1 MQRLSKLVAAAG
13 FASRRKAADL
23 VRAGRVRVDGRVVTS
38 PAAEVDP
45 STSRV
50 EVDGRP
56 VHVQPKRYV
65 LLNKPRGPLST
76 VVDRRGRQTVLDLL
90 GETDERLY
98 PAGRLD
104 ADTEGLLLITN
115 DGDLTYRLTHPR
127 YQVDKV
133 YQAEVEG
140 RPTRAVLGRL
150 AQGMLLEEGP
160 TGPARVRILRPGAQ
174 TSLVELI
181 VHSGRKRMV
190 RRMLKAVGHPVRM
203 LRRTRIG
210 PLTLGDLR
218 PGEWRPL
225 SEDELSQ
232 LWAAIDKHAA
242 PSHGAAGR
250 ASKTAA
256 SSRRAAGPDNKTAAP
271 SHGAAGPDSKTA
283 APSHGAADTER
294 DGS

>member
-23 VRAGRVRVDGRVVTS
+23 VRAGRVRVDGRVVTT

-140 RPTRAVLGRL
+140 RPTRAVLRRL
-150 AQGMLLEEGP
+150 EQGMVLEEGP
-160 TGPARVRILRPGAQ
+160 TGPARVRILRPGAR

-190 RRMLKAVGHPVRM
+190 RRMLKAIGHPVRM

-232 LWAAIDKHAA
+232 LWTAIDEAA
-242 PSHGAAGR
+242 PSHGAAGRASRTAASSHGATGRASETAASSRGAAGR

-256 SSRRAAGPDNKTAAP
+256 SSRK
-271 SHGAAGPDSKTA
+271 
-283 APSHGAADTER
+283 AADTEQN
-294 DGS
+294 GS

>member
-1 MQRLSKLVAAAG
+1 MQRLSKLIAAAG

-23 VRAGRVRVDGRVVTS
+23 VRAGRVRVDGLVVTS
-38 PAAEVDP
+38 PGASVDP

-56 VHVQPKRYV
+56 VRVEPKRYF
-65 LLNKPRGPLST
+65 LLNKPRGPLSP
-76 VVDRRGRQTVLDLL
+76 VADRRGRQTVLALL
-90 GETDERLY
+90 GEMDERLY

-140 RPTRAVLGRL
+140 RPTRAALRRL
-150 AQGMLLEEGP
+150 AQGMVLEEGP

-232 LWAAIDKHAA
+232 LWTAIDKAA
-242 PSHGAAGR
+242 PSHGAAGTDNR
-250 ASKTAA
+250 TAA
-256 SSRRAAGPDNKTAAP
+256 SSRK
-271 SHGAAGPDSKTA
+271 
-283 APSHGAADTER
+283 AADTEQN
-294 DGS
+294 GS